1 MKPLK
6 FLITAKVKIVE
17 AEKAVSKK
25 DQKQEKAE
33 NKKEPEK
40 KDTSSKGNEKKDDG
54 KKETPLYHTVKADQ
68 TIYAISREYNVPVN
82 RLLKLNPTLKN
93 GKVVTGQKIKL
104 KEK

>member
-1 MKPLK
+1 MELNGMEWNQ
-6 FLITAKVKIVE
+6 L
-17 AEKAVSKK
+17 
-25 DQKQEKAE
+25 D
-33 NKKEPEK
+33 
-40 KDTSSKGNEKKDDG
+40 GNRMG

>member
-1 MKPLK
+1 MGSEMC
-6 FLITAKVKIVE
+6 IRD
-17 AEKAVSKK
+17 SKK
-25 DQKQEKAE
+25 D
-33 NKKEPEK
+33 N
-40 KDTSSKGNEKKDDG
+40 S

-68 TIYAISREYNVPVN
+68 TLYAISREYNVPVN

>member
-1 MKPLK
+1 MIKPK
-6 FLITAKVKIVE
+6 ADNKGKSSKIVE

-40 KDTSSKGNEKKDDG
+40 KGNDKKTPLQKEMKREIDG

-68 TIYAISREYNVPVN
+68 TLYANLSRIQCT
-82 RLLKLNPTLKN
+82 RLI
-93 GKVVTGQKIKL
+93 VF
-104 KEK
+104 

>member
-1 MKPLK
+1 MKLK
-6 FLITAKVKIVE
+6 
-17 AEKAVSKK
+17 KAISKK

-33 NKKEPEK
+33 NKKEPEKKGNDK

-82 RLLKLNPTLKN
+82 RLLKTEPNIEKRQSRDWAKN
-93 GKVVTGQKIKL
+93 QT
-104 KEK
+104 